1 MMKQIVCIAGP
12 TASGKSAF
20 AVKLAKKCDGEVINA
35 DALQVYRQLHVLSAR
50 PDREEMDGIAHHLY
64 GHINASVR
72 YSTGMWLKEVDGL
85 IIDILARGKTP
96 ILVGGTGL
104 YFKALTQGLAKIP
117 QPDERAIMAAQNI
130 LDEQGINA
138 LRAKAEELD
147 PAASQRVLG
156 EDPQRLLR
164 IVNVALGTGKPIS
177 VWQQE
182 TKPVL
187 PRATWRGIALLPKR
201 EAVYAKI
208 NARFSHMVEN
218 GGLEEAR
225 RVRALGLATD
235 LPAMKAIGLRELTAH
250 LDGQLT
256 LDEAVETAMRETRRF
271 AKRQFTWIRG
281 QMKNWEK
288 IET

>member
-20 AVKLAKKCDGEVINA
+20 AVKLAKKCEGEVINA
-35 DALQVYRQLHVLSAR
+35 DALQVYKQLHVLSAR
-50 PDREEMDGIAHHLY
+50 PDEQEMGNIPHHFY

-72 YSTGMWLKEVDGL
+72 YSTGMWLKEADAL

-117 QPDERAIMAAQNI
+117 QPDEQAVAEAQSI
-130 LDEQGINA
+130 LDEQGIAA
-138 LRAKAEELD
+138 LRARAEQLD

-156 EDPQRLLR
+156 DDPQRLLR
-164 IVNVALGTGKPIS
+164 IVGVALGTGKPIS
-177 VWQQE
+177 VWQRE

-187 PRATWRGIALLPKR
+187 PRGTWRGMALLPKR

-208 NARFSHMVEN
+208 NARFAHMVKN

-225 RVRALGLATD
+225 RVRALGLAAD

-250 LDGQLT
+250 LDGELS
-256 LDEAVETAMRETRRF
+256 LDAAIETAMRETRRF

-281 QMKNWEK
+281 QMKDWEK
-288 IET
+288 IEA

>member
-35 DALQVYRQLHVLSAR
+35 DALQVYKELHVLSAR
-50 PDREEMDGIAHHLY
+50 PDKQEMGGIAHHLY
-64 GHINASVR
+64 GHVSASTR
-72 YSTGMWLKEVDGL
+72 YSTGMWLEEADRL

-117 QPDERAIMAAQNI
+117 MPNAQAVKESQAI
-130 LDEQGINA
+130 LDEHGITA
-138 LRAKAEELD
+138 LRARAKQLD
-147 PAASQRVLG
+147 PAASARVLG
-156 EDPQRLLR
+156 NDPQRLLR

-177 VWQQE
+177 VWQGQ
-182 TKPVL
+182 TKPIL
-187 PRATWRGIALLPKR
+187 PYGTWRGMTLLPDR

-208 NARFSHMVEN
+208 NARFARMVKT

-225 RVRALGLATD
+225 RVRALGLAAE
-235 LPAMKAIGLRELTAH
+235 LPAMKAIGLRELIAH
-250 LDGQLT
+250 LEGQIT
-256 LDEAVETAMRETRRF
+256 LDEAIETAMRETRRF

-281 QMKNWEK
+281 QMKEWEK
-288 IET
+288 IDA